1 MSPRAHTPPDQE
13 VLRTRILAAL
23 RTVPD
28 FPAPGVMFMDIMPAL
43 GNAELLKDLIAG
55 LAAPWWDARI
65 THVAGIESRGFIL
78 GAPMAIALGAGFI
91 AVRKPGKL
99 PWRTER
105 QDYSLEYGTGSLEV
119 HADASPEGARVLV
132 VDDVLATGGTA
143 RAACD
148 LVRRTG
154 GEVVGCSFLLSVP
167 GLNGRERLG
176 DVPTVCLVP

>member
-1 MSPRAHTPPDQE
+1 MVSHSAPEQE
-13 VLRTRILAAL
+13 VLRTRVLAAL

-28 FPAPGVMFMDIMPAL
+28 FPSPGIMFMDIMPVL
-43 GNAELLKDLIAG
+43 GDAELLKDMISG
-55 LAAPWWDARI
+55 LVAPWRDARV
-65 THVAGIESRGFIL
+65 THVVGIESRGFIL

-91 AVRKPGKL
+91 AIRKPGKL

-105 QDYSLEYGTGSLEV
+105 QEYALEYGAGALEV
-119 HADASPEGARVLV
+119 HADACPSASRVLV

-148 LVRRTG
+148 LVARIG
-154 GEVVGCSFLLSVP
+154 GAVVGCAFLLNVP

-176 DVPTVCLVP
+176 DIPVTCLVP

>member
-1 MSPRAHTPPDQE
+1 MLHPPPDQE
-13 VLRTRILAAL
+13 VLRTRVLATL

-28 FPAPGVMFMDIMPAL
+28 FPSPGIMFMDIMPVL
-43 GNAELLKDLIAG
+43 GDATLLKDVVAG
-55 LAAPWWDARI
+55 LCAPWWNQGI

-105 QDYSLEYGTGSLEV
+105 QEYALEYGVGTLEV
-119 HADASPEGARVLV
+119 HADACGDGARVLI

-148 LVRRTG
+148 LIARIG
-154 GEVVGCSFLLSVP
+154 GAVVGCSFLLTVR
-167 GLNGRERLG
+167 GLGGAAQLAPIQLASLLE
-176 DVPTVCLVP
+176 